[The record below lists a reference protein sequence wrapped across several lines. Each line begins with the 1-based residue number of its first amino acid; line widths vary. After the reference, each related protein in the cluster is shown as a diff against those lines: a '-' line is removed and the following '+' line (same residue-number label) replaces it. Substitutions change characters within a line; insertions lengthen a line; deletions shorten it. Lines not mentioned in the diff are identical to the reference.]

1 MAVGTVASYGYEAG
15 NPAYHTGMDFSA
27 DELEETTDQVRQG
40 GCSCWVGLTKYAAGV
55 PAVGIALLT
64 NQDVV
69 DPDPT
74 AHTILEQIVALG

>member
-1 MAVGTVASYGYEAG
+1 M
-15 NPAYHTGMDFSA
+15 
-27 DELEETTDQVRQG
+27 
-40 GCSCWVGLTKYAAGV
+40 GLTKYAAGV